1 MANIKLNLNEFNTY
15 LQNNKIDFSA
25 EQAKFDTIFKEC
37 NTITPDDG
45 ELKDDEMK
53 NFLGKI
59 SGNLASVINKYINGN
74 QTNEIQQVAP
84 WRNEA
89 EQKEYNEILQEAVKT
104 IEDNQELLG
113 LSDEEIEYIKNG
125 KIESI
130 EQGSARYDKGDDQL
144 KFNINDLNKPDK
156 GNFIKVLIHEATHA
170 SIKSCN
176 NTKDEERKCETRAI
190 QGVLKL
196 YKAGEIDNFPII
208 NKMLSE
214 LEDENSL
221 NQFIEDWLVKCGY
234 GDYPE
239 SPAL

>member
-45 ELKDDEMK
+45 ELKDGEMK
-53 NFLGKI
+53 K
-59 SGNLASVINKYINGN
+59 
-74 QTNEIQQVAP
+74 
-84 WRNEA
+84 
-89 EQKEYNEILQEAVKT
+89 
-104 IEDNQELLG
+104 
-113 LSDEEIEYIKNG
+113 
-125 KIESI
+125 
-130 EQGSARYDKGDDQL
+130 
-144 KFNINDLNKPDK
+144 
-156 GNFIKVLIHEATHA
+156 
-170 SIKSCN
+170 
-176 NTKDEERKCETRAI
+176 
-190 QGVLKL
+190 
-196 YKAGEIDNFPII
+196 
-208 NKMLSE
+208 KMLSE